1 MGAPEEEEGGR
12 EEKEGK
18 EGKGRK
24 RGETRESAFLQA
36 QERNGGAM
44 AASSPVSRSLSPI
57 TSESATALELE
68 ALVMLGS
75 SELDVFSSLATK
87 KLMATRNQTALFK
100 KYRDALR
107 NVRPGPSVAGRGS
120 SIELTEVFP
129 GAPQRG
135 RGYSTLSTEDD
146 SDPTRAGSISVSLPP
161 AWVDISDE
169 VSTEMNKVKSKMAE
183 LAKSHGRALMVSFD
197 DNTGEQQTIELLT
210 AEITRSLK
218 KCEQKLQRLSGGQG
232 NSGDE
237 NLRKNVQR
245 SLATDLQSLSMDFR
259 KLQKGY
265 LGKLRLQ
272 EAGQSGADISM
283 GFSQQRSREDDD
295 EFSDVM
301 TLPGFVVALKDQWSS
316 PSDILVMQGFST
328 TQLSQL
334 KQNEAMSAER
344 EREIT
349 QIVESVNDLAQI
361 MKDLSVLVIDQGTIV
376 DRIDYNITNV
386 SASVEQGVRELV
398 KAEETQK
405 KGGMVLCVMV
415 LIALCAFMLFVY
427 IMKKI
432 LF

>member
-1 MGAPEEEEGGR
+1 
-12 EEKEGK
+12 
-18 EGKGRK
+18 
-24 RGETRESAFLQA
+24 
-36 QERNGGAM
+36 
-44 AASSPVSRSLSPI
+44 
-57 TSESATALELE
+57 
-68 ALVMLGS
+68 
-75 SELDVFSSLATK
+75 
-87 KLMATRNQTALFK
+87 MATRNQTALFK

-295 EFSDVM
+295 EFSDV
-301 TLPGFVVALKDQWSS
+301 
-316 PSDILVMQGFST
+316 GFST